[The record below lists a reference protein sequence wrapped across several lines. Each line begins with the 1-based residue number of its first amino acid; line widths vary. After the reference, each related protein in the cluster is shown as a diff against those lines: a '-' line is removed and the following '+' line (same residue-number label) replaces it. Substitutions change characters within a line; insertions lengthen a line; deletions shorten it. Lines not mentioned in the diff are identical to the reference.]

1 MRIRVADI
9 PMNIEVKDTAF
20 FSRRFAAYRD
30 DSDAP
35 IQFSV
40 TSTVTDTISPP
51 AGEEYRTVRHM
62 HLLRLPD
69 GKLCYYTVAP
79 SGKIEYLA
87 QYTADY
93 ADIHM
98 LISPCNPHF
107 TETDYEYVY
116 TGYEFSNRLGYLG
129 GTVLHGSAIA
139 YRGRG
144 VIFSAPSGTGKS
156 THTGLWKGCFGE
168 DVVFV
173 NDDKPA
179 IRFPNGE
186 ATVYGTPWSGK
197 TDLNNNISAP
207 LHAIVF
213 VERGE
218 QNAIRRLEF
227 TESMFHLT
235 EQTVRP
241 YHDETL
247 STRLVDVMVQLA
259 QTVPVYLLTCNM
271 DPAAAVVA
279 RDGIFGK

>member
-9 PMNIEVKDTAF
+9 PMNIEVTDTAF
-20 FSRRFAAYRD
+20 FDRRFAAYRD
-30 DSDAP
+30 GGDAP
-35 IQFSV
+35 VQFSM
-40 TSTVTDTISPP
+40 TSTVTDIITPP
-51 AGEEYRTVRHM
+51 VGEEYRTFRRT

-69 GKLCYYTVAP
+69 GKQCYYTTAP
-79 SGKIEYLA
+79 TGRIAYLA
-87 QYTADY
+87 QYAPAYESVD
-93 ADIHM
+93 M
-98 LISPCNPHF
+98 WISPRGEPFSN
-107 TETDYEYVY
+107 TDYEYMY
-116 TGYEFSNRLGYLG
+116 TGYEFSSRLGYLG
-129 GTVLHGSAIA
+129 GGVLHGSAIA

-156 THTGLWKGCFGE
+156 THTGLWKACFGE

-179 IRFPNGE
+179 IRYPDGQ

-197 TDLNNNISAP
+197 TDLNTNMAAP

-218 QNAIRRLEF
+218 ENRIRRLEL
-227 TESMFHLT
+227 TESMLHLS
-235 EQTVRP
+235 EELVRP
-241 YHDETL
+241 RHDEAL

-271 DPAAAVVA
+271 DPAAATVA